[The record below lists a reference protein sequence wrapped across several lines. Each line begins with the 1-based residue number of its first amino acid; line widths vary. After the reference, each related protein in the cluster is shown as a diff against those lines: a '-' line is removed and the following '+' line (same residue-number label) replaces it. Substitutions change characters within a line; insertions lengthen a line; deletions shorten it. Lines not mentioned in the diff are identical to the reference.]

1 MRRTAR
7 RRGRI
12 RMAGRCPEGHGPAR
26 RGSRAER
33 EQESPCPWV
42 TQHLQ
47 RDRTEDQG
55 QPTWEEML
63 LGEPPH
69 LSASSSLIPAGPTT
83 WQRPAASSASPAK
96 LLPRRQRPL
105 GLLTPQAAWPRSIF
119 FPLLPLP
126 EMTRNRFPPLT
137 ALRRIP
143 RPSASRLV
151 SSHLAKEALAA
162 VVCWTCLGTH
172 THTHTHTASLFVR
185 PWQAMCFPNT
195 KELCVPLIKRS
206 VLLPCFA

>member
-1 MRRTAR
+1 MS
-7 RRGRI
+7 
-12 RMAGRCPEGHGPAR
+12 
-26 RGSRAER
+26 RGSRPCEKRKQGR
-33 EQESPCPWV
+33 EG
-42 TQHLQ
+42 T
-47 RDRTEDQG
+47 
-55 QPTWEEML
+55 
-63 LGEPPH
+63 GEPLPLGHAAPAKGQDGGSGAAH
-69 LSASSSLIPAGPTT
+69 LGGDAAGGASSPLCFQQFDPSWSHHVAKASGFLSLPSKASAT
-83 WQRPAASSASPAK
+83 QAASPGTADTSGCLAK
-96 LLPRRQRPL
+96 KH
-105 GLLTPQAAWPRSIF
+105 F

-143 RPSASRLV
+143 RPSASGLV

-195 KELCVPLIKRS
+195 KELCVPLLKRS
-206 VLLPCFA
+206 VLSPCFA

>member
-1 MRRTAR
+1 MIRDHQILHFPHKILTKDKSSPSLFVRILPAAAWSIRRRTAR

-119 FPLLPLP
+119 F
-126 EMTRNRFPPLT
+126 
-137 ALRRIP
+137 
-143 RPSASRLV
+143 
-151 SSHLAKEALAA
+151 
-162 VVCWTCLGTH
+162 
-172 THTHTHTASLFVR
+172 LF
-185 PWQAMCFPNT
+185 
-195 KELCVPLIKRS
+195 S
-206 VLLPCFA
+206 PCQR